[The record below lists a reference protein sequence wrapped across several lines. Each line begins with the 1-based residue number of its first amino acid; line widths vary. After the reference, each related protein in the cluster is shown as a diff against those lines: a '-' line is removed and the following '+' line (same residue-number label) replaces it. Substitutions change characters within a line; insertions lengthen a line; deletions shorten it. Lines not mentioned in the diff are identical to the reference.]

1 MKPPSMYVRRIDGR
15 SVAFSLMAAWF
26 TWGLKARY
34 RRHARRN
41 ARERPCP
48 GEERTKSWRRT
59 AGLVGGG
66 VLAGLVII
74 GVAAG
79 GGDETPAAEPAAAAT
94 TTTTAADANTA
105 PTSAPNQE
113 AIDKLQVCIDMTAGT
128 RAYDPA
134 LWDTTLCGDY
144 RGSLG
149 SAGQP
154 TTEPVAE
161 ATTEAVAEPTAEPTR
176 ELTVSQENAAAKAAD
191 YLSYSS
197 FSRSALIKQ
206 LKFEGFSVKDATFGV
221 NAQKADWNEQAAKK
235 AAEYLEAGSFSRSG
249 LIRQLKFEGFSTRQA
264 TFGVNAQKA
273 DWNEQ
278 AAKKAAEYLE
288 SGSFSRSGLI
298 RQLKF
303 EGFTT
308 KQATHGVK
316 KVGL

>member
-1 MKPPSMYVRRIDGR
+1 MKIKPNIRSRGPGDALAESGFISQLDVGRAFPPPSSCTPKKLG
-15 SVAFSLMAAWF
+15 
-26 TWGLKARY
+26 
-34 RRHARRN
+34 
-41 ARERPCP
+41 CP
-48 GEERTKSWRRT
+48 T
-59 AGLVGGG
+59 GLVGGG

-79 GGDETPAAEPAAAAT
+79 GGDETPAAEPAAAA
-94 TTTTAADANTA
+94 TTTAADANTA

-154 TTEPVAE
+154 TTEPAAE

-176 ELTVSQENAAAKAAD
+176 ELTVSQENATAKAAD

-249 LIRQLKFEGFSTRQA
+249 LIRQLKFEGFTTR
-264 TFGVNAQKA
+264 
-273 DWNEQ
+273 
-278 AAKKAAEYLE
+278 
-288 SGSFSRSGLI
+288 
-298 RQLKF
+298 
-303 EGFTT
+303 
-308 KQATHGVK
+308 QATHGVK